1 MKTLHLVLK
10 HKWYDMIDSGVKTEE
25 YREITPYWTKRI
37 LGVEKI
43 SISGLLRE
51 EYEYDYTHVRFHRGY
66 TNTTMIFKINY
77 ISVGIG
83 KPEWGASERITF
95 IIKLGERI
103 ASTLYKEDI
112 KHKNKRLQ
120 QFFFP

>member
-25 YREITPYWTKRI
+25 YRNVTPYWTKRI
-37 LGVEKI
+37 LGVDKI
-43 SISGLLRE
+43 LAPELLRGA
-51 EYEYDYTHVRFHRGY
+51 YEYDYTHVQFHRGY

-77 ISVGIG
+77 ISIGIG
-83 KPEWGASERITF
+83 KPEWGASEGIAF

-103 ASTLYKEDI
+103 
-112 KHKNKRLQ
+112 N
-120 QFFFP
+120 

>member
-25 YREITPYWTKRI
+25 YRDITPYWIKRI
-37 LGVEKI
+37 LGVDKI

-51 EYEYDYTHVRFHRGY
+51 AYEYDYTHVQFHRGY

-95 IIKLGERI
+95 IIKLRERI
-103 ASTLYKEDI
+103 APSSFIEDI
-112 KHKNKRLQ
+112 SHKRLQ
-120 QFFFP
+120 QTFFP